1 MAKGPGTK
9 NTVGKVGVR
18 VVPDTSKF
26 PEELK
31 AQLEK
36 IERQLK
42 IEVPVDLDTAGAQA
56 EYKALKEKL
65 EAQSINARVNIDQSA
80 IKRVSRSLGSLGKT
94 TNVFSGI
101 ANSLR
106 SVGTSAERAAQSVVR
121 MRQNTAAAVSQ
132 TVVWAAQMV
141 RLALNVDRMKTAWTG
156 IRVAV
161 LQVGDAISKI
171 PSLAALAKDLAL
183 TGRIAGML
191 AVDKVRDFGKALA
204 SAKTYTSAF
213 RTAMTGVGVYSIKA
227 ADSVKSLGTY
237 VRSIRWKDITTG
249 ARRAASSVGRLGS
262 TLSRGLGRGVDKTI
276 LSIGRGISTAF
287 SGAAGLFDKVGGA
300 IGGAVGKL
308 GELGRTGWIVV
319 AVFAAAAPL
328 IGLVAGL
335 IAGLPSLLAAA
346 GAGFAAIALGMDGI
360 KKAAEV
366 FGPSI
371 DKLKSSLSATF
382 DKGLTPVFQQ
392 LNKIFPTLQTGL
404 NQVAQGLIPLA
415 KGFTDVVTSAGGMAQ
430 IRDILARTGQFFASL
445 RPMVE
450 SFTQTFLTLG
460 QVGAQS
466 FGFLAQILNDFAI
479 KFNQVVSGLA
489 ASGVFPQMFQSL
501 SQVVGALLD
510 LFTRLFEA
518 GVTAMAQLG
527 GPLTT
532 LINGIADAL
541 VALMPTLTTLSS
553 LLGNVLGAALS
564 ALAPAITALTPS
576 LQLLG
581 NLLSDLLV
589 GAVQALAP
597 IVEAL
602 AKILNSV
609 LLAALQAIEPIIPP
623 LVDFMVQL
631 GTAIGGAL
639 TEALTIVAPLISQ
652 IGKFLSQVL
661 TALLPLLPAILQLVQ
676 AGLNLFLSVLA
687 ALVPPLLNVAQ
698 QIFPLLVQVIQMAVP
713 IVTQIIQ
720 AFLPFIPMLMQLAQ
734 MILGIVVPAMQLI
747 MSVVQAVW
755 PAIQGIIQGVLN
767 VILGIINLVMGII
780 TGDWSRAWN
789 GIKQIL
795 SGAWNA
801 IKSAVQGG
809 IDGVV
814 AFFRG
819 LPGAILSALGNVGT
833 LLWNAG
839 KAILDGLLNGLKSAW
854 NAVAGWVSNV
864 AGWIANLKGPLP
876 YDRKLLIPA
885 GKAIMDGLQTGLQ
898 KNFANVTKL
907 VSGMAGQI
915 ASTFDGSEVGSSW
928 ADSIKDGTPEAVKSV
943 QDLVGAV
950 GRSAS
955 VEFRGAV
962 ESEGFGSI
970 EDRIAEALAG
980 WGIQIDANGIA
991 KLVNKANVRKARR
1004 G

>member
-36 IERQLK
+36 IEQRMK
-42 IEVPVDLDTAGAQA
+42 VEIPVDLDTEKASA
-56 EYKALKEKL
+56 EFKALKEKL

-80 IKRVSRSLGSLGKT
+80 IGRVTKSLGSISKN
-94 TNVFSGI
+94 TNVFAGI
-101 ANSLR
+101 ANNLR
-106 SVGTSAERAAQSVVR
+106 NIGSSAERAARSVVQ
-121 MRQNTAAAVSQ
+121 MRQNMAASVAQ
-132 TVVWAAQMV
+132 TVQWVGWMARAALSAENM
-141 RLALNVDRMKTAWTG
+141 RTAWTSIRLAMLG
-156 IRVAV
+156 I
-161 LQVGDAISKI
+161 GDAVSKI
-171 PSLAALAKDLAL
+171 PNLASLAKDLAL

-191 AVDKVRDFGKALA
+191 AVDKVQAFGKALV
-204 SAKTYTSAF
+204 SAKTYTSALK
-213 RTAMTGVGVYSIKA
+213 TAMTGVGVYGLKA

-237 VRSIRWKDITTG
+237 VRAITWKDVTNG
-249 ARRAASSVGRLGS
+249 AKRATRAIG
-262 TLSRGLGRGVDKTI
+262 TFGRGITSNLGKGIDKTI
-276 LSIGRGISTAF
+276 LGIGKGISTAF
-287 SGAAGLFDKVGGA
+287 SGAAGIFDKLGSAV
-300 IGGAVGKL
+300 GGAVGQL
-308 GELGRTGWIVV
+308 GELGRTGWLAV
-319 AVFAAAAPL
+319 AVFAVAAPL

-360 KKAAEV
+360 KKAASV
-366 FGPSI
+366 FGPSV
-371 DKLKSSLSATF
+371 DKLKATLSATF
-382 DKGLTPVFQQ
+382 EKGLTPVFKQ

-415 KGFTDVVTSAGGMAQ
+415 QGFTNVVTSASGMKQ
-430 IRDILARTGQFFASL
+430 IQDILSNTGKFFASL
-445 RPMVE
+445 QPMI
-450 SFTQTFLTLG
+450 SAFTQTFLTLG
-460 QVGAQS
+460 QIGSQS
-466 FGFLAQILNDFAI
+466 FGVLAGVLNDFAI
-479 KFNQVVSGLA
+479 KFDQVVSGLA
-489 ASGVFPQMFQSL
+489 ASGVLPQVFQSL
-501 SQVVGALLD
+501 GQVVGSLLD

-532 LINGIADAL
+532 LINGIADVL

-553 LLGNVLGAALS
+553 LLANVLGAALS

-576 LQLLG
+576 IQLLG
-581 NLLSDLLV
+581 SLLGDLLV
-589 GAVQALAP
+589 GAVKALAP
-597 IVEAL
+597 VIEPL

-609 LLAALQAIEPIIPP
+609 LLVALQAIQPIIPP

-639 TEALTIVAPLISQ
+639 TQALTIVSPLLLQ
-652 IGKFLSQVL
+652 IGQFLTQVL

-676 AGLNLFLSVLA
+676 AGLTLFITVLA

-698 QIFPLLVQVIQMAVP
+698 QIFPLLVQAIQMAVP

-720 AFLPFIPMLMQLAQ
+720 AFLPFVPMLAGIAQ
-734 MILGIVVPAMQLI
+734 IILGVAIPAMNLI

-767 VILGIINLVMGII
+767 VILGIINTVLGIL
-780 TGDWSRAWN
+780 TGDWSRAWD
-789 GIKQIL
+789 GMKQIL

-809 IDGVV
+809 INGVV
-814 AFFRG
+814 AFVRG
-819 LPGAILSALGNVGT
+819 LPGAILSALGNVGN
-833 LLWNAG
+833 LLWGAG
-839 KAILDGLLNGLKSAW
+839 RAILDGLLNGLKSAW

-864 AGWIANLKGPLP
+864 AGWIKNLKGPLP
-876 YDRKLLIPA
+876 YDRKLLIPE
-885 GKAIMDGLQTGLQ
+885 GKAIMAGLHEGLET
-898 KNFANVTKL
+898 NFATVTKL

-915 ASTFDGSEVGSSW
+915 ASTFDGSSVGTAW
-928 ADSIKDGTPEAVKSV
+928 ADSIKDGTPDAVKSV

-950 GRSAS
+950 SRSAAL
-955 VEFRGAV
+955 EFRGSV
-962 ESEGFGSI
+962 EADDFGSI
-970 EDRIAEALAG
+970 EDRVAEALAG
-980 WGIQIDANGIA
+980 WGVQIDANGLA